1 MEPYYQKKQYKVT
14 YNILTILWLAIGV
27 LIMLLGWTYVDE
39 NVGLAVKCLGAA
51 VLGMVGIVMT
61 ALTVGI
67 GWDREIS
74 KTEIVQ
80 TIFLVGI
87 SCFGVLIINVVT
99 LKYMTFETAPM
110 PRSLFSVMIGQFEE
124 VLFRGFLQTWLIAFT
139 GNLFV
144 SVGISSAI
152 FGTFHGAVYGLD
164 PGAVIVVIGA
174 SFMIGFVYE
183 IGLRQ
188 LHIAQS
194 AHGIINFM
202 AYAGEALKYPT
213 YAGEMIR

>member
-1 MEPYYQKKQYKVT
+1 MEPYYRKKQYKVT
-14 YNILTILWLAIGV
+14 YNVLTILWLAIGV

-39 NVGLAVKCLGAA
+39 NVTLAVKCLGAA
-51 VLGMVGIVMT
+51 MMGVIGIVMT

-67 GWDREIS
+67 GWDREIT
-74 KTEIVQ
+74 KTEITQ
-80 TIFLVGI
+80 TIFLIGV

-124 VLFRGFLQTWLIAFT
+124 VLFRGFLQTWLMAFT
-139 GNLFV
+139 RNLFI
-144 SVGISSAI
+144 SVGVSNVI

-164 PGAVIVVIGA
+164 PAAVIIVIGA
-174 SFMIGFVYE
+174 GFMIGFVYE

-188 LHIAQS
+188 LHITQS

-202 AYAGEALKYPT
+202 AYAGES
-213 YAGEMIR
+213 IR